1 MTPFQIEHVQTTWRA
16 VVPIASQAADLFYDR
31 LFALDE
37 RLQPL
42 FPDDL
47 TEQKKKLMGMIGRVV
62 AELGDVSSVMPA
74 VQELGRRH
82 AGYGVKDED
91 YATVGAALIWTLE
104 QGLGRPLLPR
114 SKTAGWRRTRC
125 CRRSCARPR
134 GLALGMER
142 LIGPA
147 DG

>member
-31 LFALDE
+31 LFTLDE

-47 TEQKKKLMGMIGRVV
+47 TEQKKKLMAMIGRVV
-62 AELGDVSSVMPA
+62 ASLSDLPNIVPA

-82 AGYGVKDED
+82 AGYGVKDDD

-104 QGLGRPLLPR
+104 QGLGTAFTPEVKDSWVAAYTLLSSVMR
-114 SKTAGWRRTRC
+114 EA
-125 CRRSCARPR
+125 ARIE
-134 GLALGMER
+134 LGMHV
-142 LIGPA
+142 
-147 DG
+147 